1 MSDKQL
7 VVGVGGLDASNKDG
21 FPLQPLPAKLGL
33 ELHYLITVF
42 DLWGFLFVMKT
53 SKY

>member
-1 MSDKQL
+1 MSTE
-7 VVGVGGLDASNKDG
+7 
-21 FPLQPLPAKLGL
+21 PLSAKLGL
-33 ELHYLITVF
+33 ELRYLMTVF